1 MNSLTPRQ
9 LEIIALSASGYTGA
23 DISQEIYLSLHTV
36 RNYIKAAKKRT
47 GAKNLSQMVALCI
60 RDELLVVD
68 DDGTVKVNEQS

>member
-23 DISQEIYLSLHTV
+23 EISQEIFLSLHTV

-47 GAKNLSQMVALCI
+47 GARNLSQMVAWCI
-60 RDELLVVD
+60 REELLVVD
-68 DDGTVKVNEQS
+68 ENGMVTVNESE